1 MRSLPEVSSFCT
13 HAITRLTA
21 LRQLLSSRTWYIY
34 AHSVTMGLKKRC
46 RVRQPS
52 EGAIKSVKIP
62 GLLRWWMVVTFL
74 ARAVPLTAKF
84 SSGGLR
90 LRALEKPGFSQT
102 RFLEA
107 EIPS

>member
-1 MRSLPEVSSFCT
+1 
-13 HAITRLTA
+13 
-21 LRQLLSSRTWYIY
+21 
-34 AHSVTMGLKKRC
+34 
-46 RVRQPS
+46 
-52 EGAIKSVKIP
+52 
-62 GLLRWWMVVTFL
+62 MVVTFL

-84 SSGGLR
+84 SSDGLR